1 MLSILDMRDKYAELV
16 HNIVKMLEYDKNNL
30 LYSYILYEIRQS
42 NLQKADEQKNAKI
55 NISLKSTITSK
66 MAEIA
71 KALTTSILGIAK
83 KN

>member
-1 MLSILDMRDKYAELV
+1 MLSILSMRDRYAELV

-30 LYSYILYEIRQS
+30 LYSYILYEIRMS
-42 NLQKADEQKNAKI
+42 NISKADDLKNNRLLSMKNAVT
-55 NISLKSTITSK
+55 NK